1 MLITRAFRPLGI
13 GLALGHD
20 AGPPFAGRHPFHML
34 SIIIGTHDSER
45 PLVHTLAALVPG
57 ATAGLVREVIVADGG
72 SRDGT
77 EQVADIAGC
86 VFFSSAKPLGTRLND
101 AAAKA
106 RGEWLMFLRPGAVP
120 GVTWIDETLA
130 FLQRNSG
137 GAASFKCEAAGIF
150 GRLFTL
156 RPNPDH
162 GLMLAKS
169 FYRELG
175 GHRADTKDP
184 EADLL
189 RRIGRSRL
197 TMLRTA
203 ISANI

>member
-1 MLITRAFRPLGI
+1 MLIIGAFRTLGI
-13 GLALGHD
+13 AFAL
-20 AGPPFAGRHPFHML
+20 RHHEEERSSSEAPSML
-34 SIIIGTHDSER
+34 SIIIPTHDSER

-120 GVTWIDETLA
+120 GVTWID
-130 FLQRNSG
+130 
-137 GAASFKCEAAGIF
+137 
-150 GRLFTL
+150 
-156 RPNPDH
+156 
-162 GLMLAKS
+162 
-169 FYRELG
+169 
-175 GHRADTKDP
+175 
-184 EADLL
+184 
-189 RRIGRSRL
+189 
-197 TMLRTA
+197 
-203 ISANI
+203 